1 MFGMDPFRPGGP
13 VRAAATWLHHVKVN
27 HDLESAW
34 PLTHRDYRRFLID
47 TWLASFG
54 KHESLKVQDR
64 SVIREALVEPVQPS
78 GNLADRGIWHQFTV
92 TTLAALD
99 ELWSTIVW
107 EHSGWGTEPRVM
119 ADDHEI
125 VLLFD
130 KATGEPVTLDGPTYL
145 RGFAFELKGEDGDWL
160 MANVVANESED
171 PDRAWRPKDPEWL
184 PDKPD

>member
-1 MFGMDPFRPGGP
+1 
-13 VRAAATWLHHVKVN
+13 
-27 HDLESAW
+27 
-34 PLTHRDYRRFLID
+34 
-47 TWLASFG
+47 
-54 KHESLKVQDR
+54 
-64 SVIREALVEPVQPS
+64 
-78 GNLADRGIWHQFTV
+78 
-92 TTLAALD
+92 
-99 ELWSTIVW
+99 
-107 EHSGWGTEPRVM
+107 M